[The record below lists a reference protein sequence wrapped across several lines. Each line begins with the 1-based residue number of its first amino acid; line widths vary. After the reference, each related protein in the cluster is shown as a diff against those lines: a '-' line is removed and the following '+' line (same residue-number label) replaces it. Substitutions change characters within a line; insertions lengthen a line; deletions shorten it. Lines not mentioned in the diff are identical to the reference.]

1 MKDLLIWTDKP
12 DDPDMQRVK
21 AAFPDAI
28 FGDMPDEA
36 ARSGIRAVAYKWHT
50 PFGAEQMDML
60 PNLRVISS
68 FGVGFDPIDIAAATA
83 RGVRV
88 TNTPDVLNDDVAD
101 LAVAMLLDQ
110 LREMRRGETWVRSG
124 TWAQGPMPLNRTLS
138 GERIGVVGLG
148 RIGREIADR
157 LAAFKTQIHYHSRAP
172 KETPGWTYHADVMDL
187 ARAVNVLV
195 IALVG
200 GAETRHYVTR
210 DTLAALGARGI
221 VINISR
227 GTTVDETALLD
238 ALEDGTISGAGLD
251 VFENEPNIDPR
262 FLALDNVVL
271 QPHQASATKET
282 RRAMG
287 DLQIDNLRAFFDGRD
302 LLTPVN

>member
-1 MKDLLIWTDKP
+1 MTELLIWTDTP
-12 DDPDMQRVK
+12 NDPDMQRVK
-21 AAFPDAI
+21 AAFPDALI
-28 FGDMPDEA
+28 GEMPDKA
-36 ARSGIRAVAYKWHT
+36 ARAQIRAVAYKWHA
-50 PFGAEQMDML
+50 PFGADQMDLL

-110 LREMRRGETWVRSG
+110 LRETLRGEDWVRSG
-124 TWAQGPMPLNRTLS
+124 RWAQGAMPLNRTLA
-138 GERIGVVGLG
+138 GERIGIVGLG

-157 LAAFKTQIHYHSRAP
+157 LAAFKTQIHYHSRAA
-172 KETPGWTYHADVMDL
+172 KDTPGWTYHADVLEL
-187 ARAVNVLV
+187 AQAVNVLV

-200 GAETRHYVTR
+200 GPETRHYVTR
-210 DTLAALGARGI
+210 DALAALGPRGI

-227 GTTVDETALLD
+227 GTTVDEAALLD
-238 ALEDGTISGAGLD
+238 ALEDGTIAGAGLD

-262 FLALDNVVL
+262 FLALENVVL
-271 QPHQASATKET
+271 QPHQASATVET

-287 DLQIDNLRAFFDGRD
+287 ELQIDNLRAFFEGRD